1 MFTPFTL
8 RGVTLKNRVVVSPM
22 AQYSCVDGV
31 PGDYHLVH
39 LGARAMGGA
48 GMVVAEMTCASPDAR
63 ITPACPGLWN
73 DRAARRPGSASSTS
87 CTRNTRR
94 RRSRCSSATPAPRAR
109 RACRGKA
116 RTSRCA
122 AGNWPLISASPQ
134 QYLDG
139 VSDWSR
145 AMTRADMDRVR
156 DDFVRATRLRRR
168 GGLRLARA
176 ALRARLPAV
185 VVHLAAH
192 QPAHRRVRRLAREPA
207 ALSARGLRAR
217 CARSGRERH
226 ADLGAH
232 LRARLGRR
240 AASRPTTRSRSRAPS
255 RPPAP
260 T

>member
-8 RGVTLKNRVVVSPM
+8 RGVDAEEPHRRL
-22 AQYSCVDGV
+22 ADGAV
-31 PGDYHLVH
+31 LVRRRHARRLPPGAPRRARDGRRRHGRRRDDLPVARRAH
-39 LGARAMGGA
+39 HARPARACG
-48 GMVVAEMTCASPDAR
+48 T
-63 ITPACPGLWN
+63 
-73 DRAARRPGSASSTS
+73 RRSATPGSASSTS
-87 CTRNTRR
+87 STPTAT

-109 RACRGKA
+109 PACRGKA
-116 RTSRCA
+116 RTSRSPT
-122 AGNWPLISASPQ
+122 GNWPLISASPQ

-145 AMTRADMDRVR
+145 GDDARRHGPRARRLRPR
-156 DDFVRATRLRRR
+156 DALRRR
-168 GGLRLARA
+168 GRLRLARA

-207 ALSARGLRAR
+207 ALSARGVRAR
-217 CARSGRERH
+217 CARSGRSSCRSRC
-226 ADLGAH
+226 GS
-232 LRARLGRR
+232 RRTTGSR